1 MPGKR
6 GCARFSPQRKEE
18 EKCLEC
24 GPRTIPWLGFLMG
37 RWKILRVLSILSKH
51 PPASIRAFFG
61 GVALVESSGHIFSR
75 EKRKARLLP
84 REKVACYSL
93 AIWPNSRQEHDPQ
106 EQNRPCAFFP
116 LPLFPSDRNHMRL
129 FSRQL
134 VMMASTIPCV
144 STMIIAAK
152 LMTMFGELVKNYFK
166 SYFLAQENSPS
177 IK

>member
-1 MPGKR
+1 MLGMWASHNSLVGILDGPLKNFA
-6 GCARFSPQRKEE
+6 CA
-18 EKCLEC
+18 
-24 GPRTIPWLGFLMG
+24 I
-37 RWKILRVLSILSKH
+37 H
-51 PPASIRAFFG
+51 PIKASTCVDPCFFW